1 MQSLGTVIIKE
12 FIYNS
17 EEERNTHVTKMA
29 KDGWEDSGKV
39 QKDINQSFNN
49 PNWKPYAKLFKY
61 ED

>member
-12 FIYNS
+12 FVYDS
-17 EEERNTHVTKMA
+17 EEERNIHVGKMISE
-29 KDGWEDSGKV
+29 DWEDSGKV
-39 QKDINQSFNN
+39 RKDINMSLSN